1 VSELASGSSAQR
13 AANPVSLT
21 GVSKRY
27 REVAALDD
35 VNVELT
41 ENTIHG
47 LLGRNGAG
55 KTTLMHILTGQAFE
69 TAGTVRVF
77 GEHPYENAGVLRR
90 VCFIKESQRYPDWF
104 VVGHALK
111 AAALLYPD
119 WDETFATDLVHD
131 FELPL
136 GQRIKKLSRGQL
148 SAVGVVIGLAAQAP
162 LTIFDEPYLGLDAVA
177 RQLFYDRL
185 LADYAERPRTIVLST
200 HLIDEVSDLIEHV
213 VLLDRGR
220 VLLDGDAETLRG
232 DAVTV
237 SGPSGAVSS
246 FTSGYEVLHR
256 EDVGGLARA
265 TVRGVTDRPDLGG
278 LSFEPVSLQ
287 QLVVRTAQSRRDA
300 EPRRRVL
307 DGPVGAGSANGNGV
321 SS

>member
-1 VSELASGSSAQR
+1 MT
-13 AANPVSLT
+13 NPVSLS

-27 REVAALDD
+27 REVAALDE
-35 VNVELT
+35 VSIELA

-104 VVGHALK
+104 AVKHALQ

-119 WDETFATDLVHD
+119 WDETFATDLVDD
-131 FELPL
+131 FDLPL
-136 GQRIKKLSRGQL
+136 ERRVKKLSRGQL

-177 RQLFYDRL
+177 RQTFYDRL

-220 VLLDGDAETLRG
+220 VLLEGDAETLRG

-237 SGPSGAVSS
+237 TGPSGAVSS
-246 FTSGYEVLHR
+246 FVAGYDVLHR
-256 EDVGGLARA
+256 EDVGGTTRV
-265 TVRGVTDRPDLGG
+265 TVRGVDERPDLAG
-278 LSFEPVSLQ
+278 LRFEPVSLQ
-287 QLVVRTAQSRRDA
+287 QLVVRTAQSRRDDG
-300 EPRRRVL
+300 PRH
-307 DGPVGAGSANGNGV
+307 PVGAGNGNGGGR
-321 SS
+321 